1 MEKSWLTRNQM
12 TLPLTYNQRAKSLK
26 QSLKRKQM
34 LLVDRFQESK
44 NDCWSAFCGET
55 PIQVLVNYCPVL
67 SWYWYNNCEKFVE
80 ECNVGADAWRRT
92 GLLTFD
98 GNVKVGKKCTYK
110 RIQEHLQSVYN
121 HKFLY
126 GTLAQLCA
134 VRNRRRL
141 SAKHYKGVAQV
152 TSCRARK
159 GFMLKLN
166 PDTLE

>member
-1 MEKSWLTRNQM
+1 M
-12 TLPLTYNQRAKSLK
+12 
-26 QSLKRKQM
+26 
-34 LLVDRFQESK
+34 
-44 NDCWSAFCGET
+44 
-55 PIQVLVNYCPVL
+55 
-67 SWYWYNNCEKFVE
+67 
-80 ECNVGADAWRRT
+80 
-92 GLLTFD
+92 LTFD